1 MFGNIE
7 SVVPGNGR
15 RSTYKLVAMTTLQI
29 IYLHTIYLPM
39 NGLVGEVKK
48 WGVCCRYPLAT
59 FRSREAKYVMV
70 AWKPLLWRPTPF
82 LLVSRTA
89 TAVVI
94 PEIFKLLGAK
104 WKVNSKYRKHCLHT
118 CQPKLIFK
126 QEKNKLKNFF
136 SELFFNYSRTKLYI
150 CCLKMFLYFILR
162 QSFYKMA

>member
-1 MFGNIE
+1 MGFW
-7 SVVPGNGR
+7 S
-15 RSTYKLVAMTTLQI
+15 
-29 IYLHTIYLPM
+29 
-39 NGLVGEVKK
+39 
-48 WGVCCRYPLAT
+48 RYPLAT

-89 TAVVI
+89 TATATTAVVI

-136 SELFFNYSRTKLYI
+136 FPNSFSFQLFRNQIVHMLHENVSLLDNI
-150 CCLKMFLYFILR
+150 
-162 QSFYKMA
+162 QSIQSSGNLFTYKMA